1 MPKAVRLPKVY
12 DLQEWRVELLL
23 RYARL
28 HRFSTFK
35 TNNKMKEK
43 KWRIEL
49 TEHQLRLIANCVEDC
64 HRFAAGQLEMIYTTA
79 CLEHPNEL
87 RHRLARLQPFVTPQL
102 EQGYAY
108 DWAGTHCPNNE
119 QRKFIAETYYLY
131 RKIVEEMT
139 IERVRT
145 KNNSLGNKYLSETL
159 RCKDSGEPIKLG
171 MI

>member
-1 MPKAVRLPKVY
+1 
-12 DLQEWRVELLL
+12 
-23 RYARL
+23 
-28 HRFSTFK
+28 
-35 TNNKMKEK
+35 MKEK

-64 HRFAAGQLEMIYTTA
+64 HRFAAGQLEMVYTTA

-131 RKIVEEMT
+131 RKIIEEMT

-145 KNNSLGNKYLSETL
+145 GNYPLGNKYLSETL
-159 RCKDSGEPIKLG
+159 RCKDSGEPIKVER
-171 MI
+171 IE